1 MQVFKIRKSL
11 EAITKLKK
19 TKAEK
24 AKLIEEKLRE
34 IIKIYKEV
42 TEKIRNMVDNEEQL
56 TTLNAEAIL
65 DALQHLTE
73 YLYNKYESYTKIEKE
88 AIQVAESVWSFDKW
102 RKEGIKEGEIIGI
115 KKGKIEGRKESKLE
129 IAQKFLKMGLTV
141 EQVVQGTELS
151 EEEVM
156 EIKTRL
162 IQ

>member
-1 MQVFKIRKSL
+1 VFKIRKSL

-34 IIKIYKEV
+34 VIKIYKEV
-42 TEKIRNMVDNEEQL
+42 TEKIRNMVDNEGQL

-73 YLYNKYESYTKIEKE
+73 YLYSKYESYTKIEKE

-102 RKEGIKEGEIIGI
+102 RKEGEIKGRKE
-115 KKGKIEGRKESKLE
+115 GKIEGRKERNIE

-141 EQVVQGTELS
+141 EQVIQGTELS

-162 IQ
+162 MQ

>member
-1 MQVFKIRKSL
+1 MFKIRKSL

-42 TEKIRNMVDNEEQL
+42 TEKIRNMVENEGQL

-102 RKEGIKEGEIIGI
+102 RKEG
-115 KKGKIEGRKESKLE
+115 KIEGRKESQTK

-141 EQVVQGTELS
+141 EQVIQGTELS

-156 EIKTRL
+156 EIKKRL

>member
-34 IIKIYKEV
+34 VIKIYKEV
-42 TEKIRNMVDNEEQL
+42 TEKIRNMVENEGQL

-73 YLYNKYESYTKIEKE
+73 YLYSKYESYTKIEKE
-88 AIQVAESVWSFDKW
+88 AIEVAESAWSFDKW
-102 RKEGIKEGEIIGI
+102 RKEGRKE
-115 KKGKIEGRKESKLE
+115 GKIEGRKESQTK

-156 EIKTRL
+156 EIKKRL